1 MCQVLFSFKKT
12 VLKTKMQR
20 GDKLRFGSF
29 LETFIFHLCEG
40 KLHTIKL
47 VKEMQLFLFKRSL
60 SSEGNRRPKTNKEW
74 FLRIYCLGLFKFGN
88 ASLFCKTLQIYKSAI
103 HFTRKK
109 KTFWNANISSNL
121 LFVEIFRNDIEMNM
135 NFVFLTLP
143 CVPNTTLCSQH

>member
-1 MCQVLFSFKKT
+1 MKISILCISVFIS
-12 VLKTKMQR
+12 
-20 GDKLRFGSF
+20 KLRFCVKFFFHSRRQYLRQKCKGETSYRFGSF

-60 SSEGNRRPKTNKEW
+60 SSEGNRRPKTNKKW

-109 KTFWNANISSNL
+109 K
-121 LFVEIFRNDIEMNM
+121 
-135 NFVFLTLP
+135 NFLK
-143 CVPNTTLCSQH
+143 C